1 MAPSQDF
8 EHKHNHNHNP
18 NRRRLFGMAVALFS
32 ITVAVNQA
40 DAAGIVWRTR
50 FDEAAQEAAA
60 QHKPML
66 VMVKARWCGPCHK
79 MLKQTFPDAGL
90 ASRVAGHFV
99 PVLID
104 ADENPALVKSLGIEA
119 MPTVLVVSPE
129 RKIAGRFTGF
139 QTAAQLHARL
149 AAYAPREVQHVA
161 RFDFRPAPIQQPAAS
176 RQFGVGPSFLK
187 RHAVTVAPVSPDRWG
202 LSLPPWDTLAAARE
216 FSSRSRNQVATSVN
230 FDTPPTPAEIASPV
244 PNPPD

>member
-1 MAPSQDF
+1 
-8 EHKHNHNHNP
+8 
-18 NRRRLFGMAVALFS
+18 
-32 ITVAVNQA
+32 
-40 DAAGIVWRTR
+40 
-50 FDEAAQEAAA
+50 
-60 QHKPML
+60 
-66 VMVKARWCGPCHK
+66 

-104 ADENPALVKSLGIEA
+104 ADEHAALVKSLGIEA
-119 MPTVLVVSPE
+119 MPTVLVVSPD

-139 QTAAQLHARL
+139 QTAAQLDARL

-161 RFDFRPAPIQQPAAS
+161 RFDFRPAPIRQPAAP
-176 RQFGVGPSFLK
+176 RQFGTGPSFLK
-187 RHAVTVAPVSPDRWG
+187 RHAVTVAPVRPDRRE

-216 FSSRSRNQVATSVN
+216 FSFRPRGQVVTSLN
-230 FDTPPTPAEIASPV
+230 LETLPTSSEIASPV